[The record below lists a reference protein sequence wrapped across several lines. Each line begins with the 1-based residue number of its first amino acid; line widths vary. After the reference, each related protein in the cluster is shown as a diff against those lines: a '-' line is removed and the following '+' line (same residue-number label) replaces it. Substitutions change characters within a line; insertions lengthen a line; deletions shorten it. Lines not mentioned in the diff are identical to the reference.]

1 MMVIFFLS
9 SGLFLGWS
17 LGANDAANVFGTA
30 IGSKMVKFRTAAI
43 ITGIFVILGAGI
55 SGGGTSHTLGTL
67 GSVNELAG
75 AFIVALSAALTVAWM
90 TLLHLPVSTSQA
102 IVGAIIG
109 WNFFSSSLTD
119 VNSLSKIVMSWI
131 TSPILAG
138 VFAFILY
145 MIFRFVLRRVRIH
158 LLMLDLY
165 NRIGLIIVGAFG
177 AYSLGANNIANVMGV
192 FVPVTP
198 FRNIETIFGNLSG
211 SQQLFILGGVA
222 IAAGVFTYSHRVMKT
237 VGQGIVY
244 LTPLTALIVV
254 LASSLVLFLFASQN
268 LESFLT
274 SRGLPAFP
282 LVPVSSSQ
290 AVIGALIGIGLTKGA
305 RTINYRL
312 LGRVASGWITT
323 PIIACTISFVSL
335 FIIQNVFDQQ
345 VYREV
350 RYSISGS
357 VSKKL
362 ISEGIS
368 FSARDDFL
376 DVEYNNAVSFKDAL
390 EKAAPA
396 LTAEEVKRVISLSAI
411 KQIRIDTGLISNEI
425 STGWF
430 TEGQIEALKILEG
443 TEYNY
448 RWEFFEDL
456 GRHRSDWR
464 LKTHPGDNKKYNR
477 ELESKI
483 DYLAEKFWYRD

>member
-1 MMVIFFLS
+1 
-9 SGLFLGWS
+9 
-17 LGANDAANVFGTA
+17 
-30 IGSKMVKFRTAAI
+30 
-43 ITGIFVILGAGI
+43 
-55 SGGGTSHTLGTL
+55 
-67 GSVNELAG
+67 
-75 AFIVALSAALTVAWM
+75 
-90 TLLHLPVSTSQA
+90 
-102 IVGAIIG
+102 
-109 WNFFSSSLTD
+109 
-119 VNSLSKIVMSWI
+119 MSWI
-131 TSPILAG
+131 TSPVLAG
-138 VFAFILY
+138 VFAFIIY
-145 MIFRFVLRRVRIH
+145 MIFRFVLKRVRIH
-158 LLMLDLY
+158 LLMLDFY

-254 LASSLVLFLFASQN
+254 LASSLVLFLFASQS

-312 LGRVASGWITT
+312 LGRVASGWVTT
-323 PIIACTISFVSL
+323 PLIACAISFVSL

-350 RYSISGS
+350 RYSISES

-368 FSARDDFL
+368 FSARYDFIN
-376 DVEYNNAVSFKDAL
+376 VEYNNAVSFKNAL
-390 EKAAPA
+390 VKAAPDLA
-396 LTAEEVKRVISLSAI
+396 GEEIKRVINLSEI
-411 KQIRIDTGLISNEI
+411 KEIRIDTELLSNEI

-430 TEGQIEALKILEG
+430 TEGQVESLKILNG
-443 TEYNY
+443 REYSY
-448 RWEFFEDL
+448 RWEFSEDL
-456 GRHRSDWR
+456 GRYSSEWKFKPR
-464 LKTHPGDNKKYNR
+464 TGENKSYNR
-477 ELESKI
+477 DLEVKI
-483 DYLAEKFWYRD
+483 DYMAERFWQRD

>member
-1 MMVIFFLS
+1 MTMIFFLS

-75 AFIVALSAALTVAWM
+75 AFIVALSAAITVAWM

-119 VNSLSKIVMSWI
+119 INSLSKIVMSWVV
-131 TSPILAG
+131 SPILAG

-145 MIFRFVLRRVRIH
+145 MIFRYVLKRVRIH
-158 LLMLDLY
+158 LLMLDFY
-165 NRIGLIIVGAFG
+165 NRVGLVVVGAFG

-192 FVPVTP
+192 FVPVAP
-198 FRNIETIFGNLSG
+198 FRNIETVFGNLSG

-244 LTPLTALIVV
+244 LTPITALIVV
-254 LASSLVLFLFASQN
+254 LASSLVLFLFASQS

-312 LGRVASGWITT
+312 LGRVASGWVTT
-323 PIIACTISFVSL
+323 PIIACAISFISL
-335 FIIQNVFDQQ
+335 FVIQNVFDQQ

-350 RYSISGS
+350 RYSISES

-362 ISEGIS
+362 ASEGIS
-368 FSARDDFL
+368 FSAKDDFL
-376 DVEYNNAVSFKDAL
+376 NVEYNNEVSFKNAL
-390 EKAAPA
+390 EKAAFG
-396 LTAEEVKRVISLSAI
+396 LSGDEIKRIITLSGM
-411 KQIRIDTGLISNEI
+411 KEMRVDTEKIGNEI
-425 STGWF
+425 SAGWL
-430 TEGQIEALKILEG
+430 TAGQIEALRMLEG
-443 TEYNY
+443 GEYSSS
-448 RWEFFEDL
+448 WELFEDL
-456 GRHRSDWR
+456 GRQSSEWR
-464 LKTHPGDNKKYNR
+464 LKPHNNDNKSYNKGI
-477 ELESKI
+477 ESKI
-483 DYLAEKFWYRD
+483 DYLTGKFWIRE

>member
-1 MMVIFFLS
+1 MMVIIFLS

-75 AFIVALSAALTVAWM
+75 AFIVALSAALTVLWM
-90 TLLHLPVSTSQA
+90 TQLNLPVSTSQA

-119 VNSLSKIVMSWI
+119 MNSLSKIVMSWV

-138 VFAFILY
+138 VFAFIIY
-145 MIFRFVLRRVRIH
+145 MIFRFILKRVKIH
-158 LLMLDLY
+158 LLMLDFY
-165 NRIGLIIVGAFG
+165 NRVGLIVVGAFG

-192 FVPVTP
+192 FVPVAP
-198 FRNIETIFGNLSG
+198 FRNIETVLGNLSG

-222 IAAGVFTYSHRVMKT
+222 IAAGVFTYSQRVMKT

-244 LTPLTALIVV
+244 LTPVTALIVV
-254 LASSLVLFLFASQN
+254 LASSLVLFLFASQS
-268 LESFLT
+268 LESFLI

-290 AVIGALIGIGLTKGA
+290 AVIGALIGIGLTRGA

-312 LGRVASGWITT
+312 LGRVASGWVTT
-323 PIIACTISFVSL
+323 PVIACIISFISL

-345 VYREV
+345 VFREV
-350 RYSISGS
+350 RYSISDS

-362 ISEGIS
+362 ASEGIH
-368 FSARDDFL
+368 FSAKDDFL
-376 DVEYNNAVSFKDAL
+376 NVEYNNAVSFKNAL
-390 EKAAPA
+390 DKAAFS
-396 LTAEEVKRVISLSAI
+396 LSDQEIKRVIALSGI
-411 KQIRIDTGLISNEI
+411 KEIRVDPGKIENEI
-425 STGWF
+425 SSGWL
-430 TEGQIEALKILEG
+430 TAGQIEALTILDG
-443 TEYNY
+443 REYSY

-456 GRHRSDWR
+456 GRQSIEWR
-464 LKTHPGDNKKYNR
+464 LKNYNNDNKSYNR
-477 ELESKI
+477 DVESKI
-483 DYLAEKFWYRD
+483 DYLAEKFWSRE